1 VALDAPDVLA
11 LRALGLGDLLTAV
24 PALRALQDTGA
35 RVTVAAP
42 PPLRPL
48 VALVGCDHLPARALA
63 PLPPRAHG
71 ARLLVN
77 LHGRGPQ
84 SHAVAMAARP
94 QRLIAFHHPDVPV
107 TRAMPEWRDG
117 EHEVARWCR
126 LLEESG
132 LPADPARLTLERP
145 PLPPA
150 LELARGATVIHPGAA
165 SPARR
170 WPAARFAEVAAQQP
184 RCVITGGP
192 DERTLARDVARIA
205 GLDPRETVLAGR
217 TDLMELAAVVAH
229 ARRVV
234 CGDTGVAH
242 LATAFGVPSVVL
254 FGPTPPSEWGPLTAG
269 DRHRVLWAGRTG
281 DPHAATPHEGLL
293 RITPRDVLTEL
304 STLETTAP

>member
-1 VALDAPDVLA
+1 VAVDVLA

-42 PPLRPL
+42 QALAGLVALAGCDHVPAHPLRPL
-48 VALVGCDHLPARALA
+48 
-63 PLPPRAHG
+63 PPRVHG

-84 SHAVAMAARP
+84 SHAVALASRP
-94 QRLIAFHHPDVPV
+94 RQLIAFHHPAVPA
-107 TRAMPEWRDG
+107 TAAMPAWRAG

-132 LPADPARLTLERP
+132 IPASAAPERLRLDAP

-150 LELARGATVIHPGAA
+150 LEHARGATVIHPGAA

-170 WPAARFAEVAAQQP
+170 WPAARFAQVAAAEE
-184 RCVITGGP
+184 RVVITGAP
-192 DERTLARDVARIA
+192 DERTLARDVARVA
-205 GLDPRETVLAGR
+205 GLDARAVVLAGR
-217 TDLMELAAVVAH
+217 TDLMALAAVVAH

-254 FGPTPPSEWGPLTAG
+254 FGPTPPDAWGPPLEAG
-269 DRHRVLWAGRTG
+269 RHRVLWPGTTG
-281 DPHAATPHEGLL
+281 DPHGRTPDPGLL

-304 STLETTAP
+304 SMLEEATTP